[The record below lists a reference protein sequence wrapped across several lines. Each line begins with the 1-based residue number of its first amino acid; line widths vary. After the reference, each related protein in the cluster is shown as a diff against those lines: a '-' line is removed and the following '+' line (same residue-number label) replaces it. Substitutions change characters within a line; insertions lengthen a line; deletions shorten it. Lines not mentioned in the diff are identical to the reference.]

1 MQPVISAKSGPSWAV
16 RADFHY
22 SLSPLYLLAWV
33 SLDISLC
40 KYNQHVRSGSCTFM
54 AFFTLVG
61 CHFSLFFGA
70 EVEGIL
76 LCLGATM
83 TFGWDDFSMHCVYL
97 VAMITYCAAFFA
109 SAGVVN
115 SSCLSKISSAVS
127 ISSSRI
133 VVIYGAAVF
142 LVGLVGGIAVVVY

>member
-1 MQPVISAKSGPSWAV
+1 
-16 RADFHY
+16 
-22 SLSPLYLLAWV
+22 
-33 SLDISLC
+33 
-40 KYNQHVRSGSCTFM
+40 M

-70 EVEGIL
+70 EVDGIL

-115 SSCLSKISSAVS
+115 SICLSKISSAVS

-133 VVIYGAAVF
+133 VVIYGAAAF
-142 LVGLVGGIAVVVY
+142 LVGLVGGIAVSVC

>member
-1 MQPVISAKSGPSWAV
+1 MHPVTSAKSGPSWAV

-33 SLDISLC
+33 SLAISLC

-76 LCLGATM
+76 FCLGATM

-127 ISSSRI
+127 ISSSII

-142 LVGLVGGIAVVVY
+142 LVGLVGEKAVVVY

>member
-22 SLSPLYLLAWV
+22 SLSPLYLLVWV

-70 EVEGIL
+70 EFEGIL
-76 LCLGATM
+76 LCFGATM
-83 TFGWDDFSMHCVYL
+83 TFGWDDVSMHCVYL
-97 VAMITYCAAFFA
+97 VATITYCAAFFA
-109 SAGVVN
+109 SAGVVD
-115 SSCLSKISSAVS
+115 SVCLSRISSAVS

-133 VVIYGAAVF
+133 VISIGAAVF
-142 LVGLVGGIAVVVY
+142 LVGLVGGTAVLVY